1 MFPRPASL
9 ALLCVS
15 LLAAPLAAEPG
26 PTKGEARGK
35 TTAEARLQRALSD
48 AVARHAAD
56 AGLMESLRGYS
67 LSSSILQLR
76 RYTEPDTKHRKLVCI
91 VSLALKDEGHSLVAE
106 VRGNVS
112 TEGAAE
118 LDAIDAAAA
127 VAVSRVPQVL
137 AKLKDDASSKVAAR

>member
-1 MFPRPASL
+1 MFLHPASL
-9 ALLCVS
+9 ALLGLS

-26 PTKGEARGK
+26 QAKDATSGAATEGAR
-35 TTAEARLQRALSD
+35 RQRALNE

-56 AGLMESLRGYS
+56 AGLTESLRSYS

-76 RYTEPDTKHRKLVCI
+76 RYTEPDTKHRRLVCI
-91 VSLALKDEGHSLVAE
+91 VSLALKDDRHSLVAE

-137 AKLKDDASSKVAAR
+137 AKLKGDDGSKVAAR